1 MVIKIMVITRER
13 KNLGNMDNSGRVG
26 NISASS
32 GVSSGNSWD
41 GGISKSDGGQGSR
54 WADLGGSSGNWGS
67 GIGDWG
73 SIWVSSI
80 AIAVWVSSISSIGRV
95 GTIGAGIWVSSIGS
109 IESIGISLS
118 LGLSLGNMDNSGR
131 VGNISAST
139 S

>member
-73 SIWVSSI
+73 SIWVSGI
-80 AIAVWVSSISSIGRV
+80 AIVVWVGTIAVWISGISSIGRV

-118 LGLSLGNMDNSGR
+118 LGLSLGNMD
-131 VGNISAST
+131 
-139 S
+139 